1 MVAHN
6 VLRLSGTLPGGEA
19 WSVSPKFMGNFGEP
33 VTTYEALDRWARA
46 AAQGAGPQFF
56 PSNLRNMLSSAVAL
70 TTLRAEH
77 RDAAGD
83 LVDAAEFVLPNPIPG
98 NSTPRMPY
106 QCAWV
111 SSLRT
116 GRPGGRYRGR
126 LYWPCYGLSVEPGT
140 LRIPTNVV
148 EAATADVATLLT
160 ALAGAAAPDA
170 ALVPAVVSMKGGH
183 ASRVT
188 QVVGGDIVDTQRR
201 RRDALAEG
209 YSIAQLTPP
218 AEPEDG
224 ENP

>member
-19 WSVSPKFMGNFGEP
+19 WSVSPKFMGNFGPIVEG
-33 VTTYEALDRWARA
+33 YDALDRWSRA
-46 AAQGAGPQFF
+46 AAVAGGANFF
-56 PSNLRNMLSSAVAL
+56 PSSLRSMLSSVVSL
-70 TTLRAEH
+70 TTVRAEH
-77 RDAAGD
+77 RGADGS
-83 LVDAAEFVLPNPIPG
+83 LVDAAEFVLPNPISG
-98 NSTPRMPY
+98 TGTPRMPY

-126 LYWPCYGLSVEPGT
+126 LYWPCYAVAVEPGT

-170 ALVPAVVSMKGGH
+170 ALLPAVVSITGGH
-183 ASRVT
+183 ASRIT
-188 QVVGGDIVDTQRR
+188 TVVGGDIVDTQRR

-209 YSIAQLTPP
+209 YSVVALTPP
-218 AEPEDG
+218 AEPE
-224 ENP
+224 EP

>member
-19 WSVSPKFMGNFGEP
+19 WSVSPKFIGNFGP
-33 VTTYEALDRWARA
+33 LVTGYDALDRWSRA
-46 AAQGAGPQFF
+46 AAVAGGPTFF
-56 PSNLRNMLSSAVAL
+56 PSNLRRLLSGVVQL
-70 TTLRAEH
+70 TTVRAEH
-77 RDAAGD
+77 RGADGE
-83 LVDAAEFVLPNPIPG
+83 LVDAAEFVLPDPIG
-98 NSTPRMPY
+98 GQGQAFLPY

-126 LYWPCYGLSVEPGT
+126 LYWPCYGAVLETTS
-140 LRIPTNVV
+140 LRIPTATV
-148 EAATADVATLLT
+148 AAVTADVATLLT

-170 ALVPAVVSMKGGH
+170 VLVPAVVSLTGGH

-188 QVVGGDIVDTQRR
+188 TVVGGDIVDTQRR

-209 YSIAQLTPP
+209 YSVVALTPP
-218 AEPEDG
+218 AEPEEP